1 MITALMIALLI
12 GVVLLCAYTV
22 NIIAIHILGDSLN
35 FTMSPQQKYETGML
49 PLCYNISKALNS
61 IISESC
67 SMMYGGP
74 VVPN

>member
-1 MITALMIALLI
+1 MIDIVWFAFII
-12 GVVLLCAYTV
+12 GVLCG
-22 NIIAIHILGDSLN
+22 ISFGIAIEKRVHAESLN
-35 FTMSPQQKYETGML
+35 FTMSRQQQYETGML
-49 PLCYNISKALNS
+49 PLCYNITKALNN